1 MKKVSHSSQQLRV
14 DNIRGSFLG
23 HDIVREYE
31 GIPNTPQ
38 NFERLFLIHKEF
50 SWEENLA
57 RLVEATNNI
66 VPSGS
71 RYSPTLQE
79 RNNIIDSVEIA
90 HTLSSSSE
98 YLSLGE
104 TLGQL
109 VEENRSTILDIG
121 NIENINVRGNR
132 IEQTITNAANF
143 HGVEDLS
150 YTLSVGSRVLID
162 IKTKV
167 LTLASSPKGYNID
180 KVLRSLGT
188 GNTVFCFFFI
198 GLDVDAQNLS
208 TRLISIL
215 DRSILNA
222 TRIQFHWAGRNS
234 RGVTQLTGDFSSIF
248 SSRYSEVVDVE
259 QAQSFLQGLIDL

>member
-1 MKKVSHSSQQLRV
+1 M

-23 HDIVREYE
+23 HDILREYE

-38 NFERLFLIHKEF
+38 NFENLFLIHKEF
-50 SWEENLA
+50 GWEENLA

-71 RYSPTLQE
+71 RYSPILQE
-79 RNNIIDSVEIA
+79 RNNIIASAEIA

-104 TLGQL
+104 TLAQV

-121 NIENINVRGNR
+121 NIENINIRGNR

-150 YTLSVGSRVLID
+150 YTLSIGSRVLID
-162 IKTKV
+162 IKTKI

-180 KVLRSLGT
+180 KVLRSLGA

-198 GLDVDAQNLS
+198 GLDIDAQNLS

-222 TRIQFHWAGRNS
+222 TK
-234 RGVTQLTGDFSSIF
+234 
-248 SSRYSEVVDVE
+248 
-259 QAQSFLQGLIDL
+259 